1 MRSDVQAERS
11 KRLGDRFQITLAPVT
26 IVDDTEV
33 YRVEKPIRMRVHRS
47 CHKCD
52 TPFGPNKVCLNCQ
65 HTRCKTCPRFPAK
78 GSGVKGK
85 GKEVITGDYLEPDNY
100 WNLKEDFVLTMPPRT
115 PGGQRLVRKNPRQ
128 RIRRTCHECSTL
140 FLGKTKE
147 CTKCGHIRCT
157 DCPRDP

>member
-85 GKEVITGDYLEPDNY
+85 GKEVITGDYLEPENY